1 MWGVFVSNIISRD
14 MTSIASSSSPTSYY
28 YWHYRGRRVLLLQGK
43 TLMWRT
49 GVVHCDK
56 IDYLL
61 FGLQGIH
68 VVYHMLSAW
77 TSLTNMSFPTPKLEA
92 EAWTCHD
99 LLASQKDLEI
109 VYQAAHYDTYTCAVR
124 LFLALGVP
132 YEIWHTLSQS
142 WQKRVNYGWSMPCQ
156 RQFTIPILWC
166 LA

>member
-99 LLASQKDLEI
+99 LLASQKRPRNCVPSRSLRH
-109 VYQAAHYDTYTCAVR
+109 VYLCSKTFLSFGGSIWNLAHAITVLTK
-124 LFLALGVP
+124 
-132 YEIWHTLSQS
+132 TS
-142 WQKRVNYGWSMPCQ
+142 
-156 RQFTIPILWC
+156 
-166 LA
+166 